1 MTNIS
6 KTLLF
11 FGNER
16 LSTGF
21 EPHGAPTLEALIK
34 AGYKVKAVIAHHS
47 QTHSRTKRELEIE
60 SVARVHN
67 IPVFL
72 PEKPADISNELAA
85 FKAEAAVLV
94 AYGKIIHRSVIELFP
109 RGIINIHP
117 SLLPLYRGPTPIEQV
132 LRDGVQKTGVSLMR
146 LGEGMDTGPVYIQKE
161 LALTGAETKHE
172 LTARALQLGS
182 ELLIENLPSILDGSL
197 APTPQDNSKASYTS
211 LLTKNDGQLAATRP
225 ADALERDIRAF
236 ETWPKAK
243 LTLFGKPI
251 VVLKAR
257 VVANKADNA
266 LVIAC
271 ANNTYLE
278 IKELVGPSGKTMQ
291 GADFIRGYAA
301 SG

>member
-94 AYGKIIHRSVIELFP
+94 AYGKIIPRSVIELFP

-278 IKELVGPSGKTMQ
+278 IQELVGPSGKTMQ